1 MSFLLDKFM
10 DYRASQVKM
19 LEDNTELTIGDVT
32 TVNVTLLNGG
42 VQSNVVPPQFQ
53 ATIDMRLSLQVNHQD
68 FEHMFKTWCDEAG
81 GDITYIFRQKQPY
94 VVPTKIDKS
103 NEYWVAFQEAIN
115 DL

>member
-1 MSFLLDKFM
+1 M
-10 DYRASQVKM
+10 DYRASQVRM

-53 ATIDMRLSLQVNHQD
+53 VTIDMRLSLQVNHQD
-68 FEHMFKTWCDEAG
+68 FENMFKTWCDEAG
-81 GDITYIFRQKQPY
+81 GDITYSFQQKQPY

-103 NEYWVAFQEAIN
+103 NEYWVAFQEAID

>member
-1 MSFLLDKFM
+1 M

-19 LEDNTELTIGDVT
+19 LEDNKELTIGDVT

-53 ATIDMRLSLQVNHQD
+53 VTIDMRLSLQVNHQD
-68 FEHMFKTWCDEAG
+68 FENMFKTWCDEAG
-81 GDITYIFRQKQPY
+81 GDITYIFHQKQPY

-103 NEYWVAFQEAIN
+103 NEYWVAFQEAIQEM
-115 DL
+115 